1 MTTLDDPP
9 DHAGADHEGEAFPE
23 ERYVPDPGPEGEDL
37 IPPDIDPNAR
47 RIPAGQVLLVMIGA
61 LVLGALFNADR
72 MVERAHEKSLD
83 DDFRN
88 ESIWIW
94 SRFQDVSE
102 LIRLDLPRERIETA
116 IGREEIAEEDRVT
129 FGQTDGE
136 GEVADPEDPESE
148 GEPEATTTTVPADLT
163 PVVRTPTAAE
173 PLRLWVGGDSMTQ
186 TFGSSFQRATA
197 STGIIQSTV
206 DARVSTGL
214 TRPDF
219 FDWPTHLATNVLP
232 TDPEVMVIM
241 FGANDSQGLVRED
254 GTVCKRFEQC
264 WLDDYRLRVAGT
276 MDLLRDEDNDR
287 MVIWVGQPVMGPGTV
302 FGIDKLNA
310 IYFEEAA
317 SRPWIRY
324 FDTFPFFA
332 TPEGEYAD
340 YLPNLSGTE
349 QGMRQADDVHFSTEG
364 GDRLSWEVLQML
376 EADEIVDLSAWA
388 GDPPPSA
395 LAPDEVTER
404 ESLPAPTVEIID

>member
-1 MTTLDDPP
+1 MTTLHDPP
-9 DHAGADHEGEAFPE
+9 DHTGDAFPE

-37 IPPDIDPNAR
+37 VPPDIDPNTR

-72 MVERAHEKSLD
+72 MVERAEEKSLD
-83 DDFRN
+83 DGFRN

-94 SRFQDVSE
+94 SRVQDVSE
-102 LIRLDLPRERIETA
+102 LFRLDSARSRIETA

-129 FGQTDGE
+129 FGQTEGE
-136 GEVADPEDPESE
+136 GEVAEGDDPD
-148 GEPEATTTTVPADLT
+148 GEPETQATTTTVPPDVVPT
-163 PVVRTPTAAE
+163 VRTPTAAE
-173 PLRLWVGGDSMTQ
+173 PLRLWLGGDSMTQ
-186 TFGSSFQRATA
+186 TFGESFQRAAA
-197 STGIIQSTV
+197 STGIIQSTI

-232 TDPEVMVIM
+232 TDPELMVIM

-276 MDLLRDEDNDR
+276 MDLLKDEDNDR
-287 MVIWVGQPVMGPGTV
+287 MTIWVGQPVMGPGTV

-310 IYFEEAA
+310 IYSEEAA
-317 SRPWIRY
+317 TRPWIRY
-324 FDTFPFFA
+324 FDSLPFFSD
-332 TPEGEYAD
+332 ENGGYVD
-340 YLPNLSGTE
+340 YRPNLGGTE
-349 QGMRQADDVHFSTEG
+349 QGLRQADDVHFSTEG
-364 GDRLSWEVLQML
+364 GDRLSWEILQML
-376 EADEIVDLSAWA
+376 EVDEIVDLSAWA
-388 GDPPPSA
+388 GEPPASA
-395 LAPDEVTER
+395 LAPDEITER
-404 ESLPAPTVEIID
+404 DEIPAATVEIIE